1 MSWDKSDKREC
12 QLKFKTLHQILTP
25 GKIIQFLFP
34 IPQILKWQQLPASAE
49 SPILPQLHL
58 KPQSEILLL
67 IGKALLGGIFVIFE
81 IKMKLK
87 LEKEQKELDVVWYM
101 ALLS

>member
-1 MSWDKSDKREC
+1 MSWDKGDKREC
-12 QLKFKTLHQILTP
+12 QLKYKTVHQNLTP
-25 GKIIQFLFP
+25 GKRIEFLFP

-67 IGKALLGGIFVIFE
+67 IGKALLAQREGDICHFCFE
-81 IKMKLK
+81 IGK
-87 LEKEQKELDVVWYM
+87 KEQKESGVVILD
-101 ALLS
+101 